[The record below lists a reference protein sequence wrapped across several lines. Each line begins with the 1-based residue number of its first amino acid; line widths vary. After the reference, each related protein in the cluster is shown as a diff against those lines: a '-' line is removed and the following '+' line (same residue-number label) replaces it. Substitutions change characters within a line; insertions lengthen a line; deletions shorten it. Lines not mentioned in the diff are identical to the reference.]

1 MVEFTLSP
9 SSFRLLKEIDLS
21 EMESS
26 VVLDGKTCKVK
37 TSNLWLLQT
46 ILNEEIV
53 TKGLTPDQ
61 QNVTPYGRE
70 LEGLYDEILYV
81 LEYPWRRSE

>member
-1 MVEFTLSP
+1 MVEFTLSH
-9 SSFRLLKEIDLS
+9 SSIRLLKEIDLS
-21 EMESS
+21 EMGSS

-46 ILNEEIV
+46 ILNEKIV

>member
-9 SSFRLLKEIDLS
+9 SSFQLLKEIDLS
-21 EMESS
+21 EMKSS
-26 VVLDGKTCKVK
+26 VVLDEKTCKVK

-61 QNVTPYGRE
+61 QNVTPHGRE
-70 LEGLYDEILYV
+70 LEGMYDEILYV
-81 LEYPWRRSE
+81 LEYPWRRSG

>member
-21 EMESS
+21 EMGSS

-37 TSNLWLLQT
+37 ISNLWLLQT
-46 ILNEEIV
+46 ILNEKIV

-81 LEYPWRRSE
+81 LEYPWRKSE

>member
-21 EMESS
+21 EMGSS

-37 TSNLWLLQT
+37 TGNLWRLQT

-61 QNVTPYGRE
+61 QNVTPHGRK
-70 LEGLYDEILYV
+70 LEGLYNEILYV
-81 LEYPWRRSE
+81 LEYLWRRSE

>member
-9 SSFRLLKEIDLS
+9 SSFQLLKEIDLS
-21 EMESS
+21 EMKSS
-26 VVLDGKTCKVK
+26 VVLDEKTCKVK

-46 ILNEEIV
+46 ILNEEIA

-81 LEYPWRRSE
+81 LEYPWRRSG

>member
-1 MVEFTLSP
+1 MIEFTLSP
-9 SSFRLLKEIDLS
+9 SSFRFLKEIDLS
-21 EMESS
+21 EMGSS

-46 ILNEEIV
+46 ILNEKIV

-70 LEGLYDEILYV
+70 LEGLYNEILYV